1 MKPGQI
7 VVDRVSR
14 RFRVSGSGMPPEEL
28 TKYRVSATVE
38 LSSDRQVVSYSIVP
52 SGNSVFDAAARAA
65 LEGARGE
72 SLPQPPENYPDVV
85 QRTISLTFVCKEKRC
100 D

>member
-1 MKPGQI
+1 
-7 VVDRVSR
+7 
-14 RFRVSGSGMPPEEL
+14 
-28 TKYRVSATVE
+28 
-38 LSSDRQVVSYSIVP
+38 
-52 SGNSVFDAAARAA
+52 VFDAAARAA
-65 LEGARGE
+65 LDGARGE